1 MIIII
6 SKYFT
11 KMIVEKDKYT
21 FIFKSQFRNLPE
33 IRFQSFKIPFK
44 FTFHG
49 VSPLHKTTFFVATHT
64 GDQLNFIATKLKSF
78 DTSPPPNQA
87 INYDRLLRSGGIRPK
102 FPGSSSV
109 REMSGKNLIVNFYFQ
124 RCTLQTL

>member
-6 SKYFT
+6 SKYFA
-11 KMIVEKDKYT
+11 KMVVVKDKYT
-21 FIFKSQFRNLPE
+21 FIFNSQFRNLPE

-44 FTFHG
+44 FTFLG

-64 GDQLNFIATKLKSF
+64 GDILNFIATKPKSF

-87 INYDRLLRSGGIRPK
+87 INYDR
-102 FPGSSSV
+102 V
-109 REMSGKNLIVNFYFQ
+109 
-124 RCTLQTL
+124 